1 MQTNVAMLGS
11 KIENTLIDVTKLKEH
26 YNDLQEEHNNMT
38 SNINNLKKTFDVS
51 QNVNITPNIADN
63 LTQQTIENIKQTL
76 TMQLQNLSTNVSA
89 ENSFLKERITWID
102 TDLKSQKVCS
112 RLSLQICLISDS
124 QLN

>member
-1 MQTNVAMLGS
+1 MQTNVATLGS

-51 QNVNITPNIADN
+51 QSVNITPNIADN

-112 RLSLQICLISDS
+112 RLT
-124 QLN
+124 